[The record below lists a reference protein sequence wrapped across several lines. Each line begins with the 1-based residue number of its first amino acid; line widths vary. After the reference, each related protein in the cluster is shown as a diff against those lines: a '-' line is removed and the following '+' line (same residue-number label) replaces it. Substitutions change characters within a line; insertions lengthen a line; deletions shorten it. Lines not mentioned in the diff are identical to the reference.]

1 MRKKTFYFF
10 QSILIYF
17 FYFISRIIGL
27 KLSRILFS
35 FIFMKVGNVFKSKKT
50 IVKNLDR
57 IKPGISDLEKETIIN
72 NMWSNYGKTFVE
84 YIFLYK
90 FKNESDHIDIKNK
103 KTIDEIL
110 KKKQTCDFHIRTF
123 C

>member
-1 MRKKTFYFF
+1 
-10 QSILIYF
+10 
-17 FYFISRIIGL
+17 
-27 KLSRILFS
+27 
-35 FIFMKVGNVFKSKKT
+35 MKVGNVFKSKKT

-103 KTIDEIL
+103 KNY
-110 KKKQTCDFHIRTF
+110 
-123 C
+123 